1 MKTYLSLFFAML
13 SMGLFAQESS
23 FSKNRIIAALKND
36 LKKNVSDL
44 NEFEELASIF
54 NSNLVEKVTPLDI
67 RNNNFLNGRPL
78 VIIFKN
84 DIEVENIIKKLE
96 ETNLFQ
102 YVEPDY
108 IQTGSGIKIATENK
122 VQITFTPFAT
132 TPNDPYFFRQWGLN
146 NNGTFSLSPATV
158 DADVDMT
165 EAWDISTGSNAV
177 KMAVIDSGISMLHP
191 EFSGRIMT
199 NSLESINGIDDDGNS
214 YIDDFQGWDFVNN
227 DNNPSDDHGHGT
239 NVTGIAMANANN
251 SIGYAGVDWNCKLL
265 PLKVLNS
272 SNSGLSSNII
282 ASFYYAISKNVDVI
296 SISIGGSGFS
306 TAYQNAVNLAYTQNI
321 VVVACMMNFNNATP
335 YYPAAFPTVIA
346 VGSTN
351 PNDTRTNPF
360 FWSTTSGSN
369 FGAHLDVV
377 APGNYMYGLSH
388 TSTTSYDS
396 YWGGTSQTTPLV
408 AGITSLM
415 LAVNPTLTVDQISSI
430 LQTTAQDQVGN
441 PSEDTLG
448 WDQYYGAGRV
458 NAYNALVAA
467 QALSTENNLVK
478 NGFSIY
484 PNPASDILNIKGDVE
499 IDNASIFDLSGRT
512 IQTLKNSAK
521 LIDVSNL
528 QSGVYILELTSN
540 NQKFAQ
546 KFIKK

>member
-36 LKKNVSDL
+36 LKKTVSDL

-54 NSNLVEKVTPLDI
+54 NSNLVEKVMPLDI

-282 ASFYYAISKNVDVI
+282 ASFYYAISRNVDVI

-396 YWGGTSQTTPLV
+396 YWGGTSQATPLV

-441 PSEDTLG
+441 PSEDILG

-458 NAYNALVAA
+458 NAHSALLAA
-467 QALSTENNLVK
+467 QTLSVENNFLK
-478 NGFSIY
+478 NKISVY
-484 PNPASDILNIKGDVE
+484 PNPASDLLHLKSDLV
-499 IDNASIFDLSGRT
+499 IDGASISDLSGRMIFT
-512 IQTLKNSAK
+512 IKNTINS
-521 LIDVSNL
+521 IDVSNL
-528 QSGVYILELTSN
+528 QSGVYILELRSN
-540 NQKFAQ
+540 NQKIAQ

>member
-1 MKTYLSLFFAML
+1 MKRFLAVIVAFFFIGM
-13 SMGLFAQESS
+13 SAQESS

-36 LKKNVSDL
+36 LNKNVSDL
-44 NEFEELASIF
+44 IEFEELGIIF
-54 NSNLVEKVTPLDI
+54 NASLVEKVTPLDI
-67 RNNNFLNGRPL
+67 SNNNFLNGRPL

-96 ETNLFQ
+96 ETDLFQ
-102 YVEPDY
+102 FVEPDY
-108 IQTGSGIKIATENK
+108 IQTGSGIKIATEKNN
-122 VQITFTPFAT
+122 QTTFTPFAT

-165 EAWDISTGSNAV
+165 EAWDISTGSSAV

-191 EFSGRIMT
+191 EFAGRIMT
-199 NSLESINGIDDDGNS
+199 NSLESINGIDDDGNA

-272 SNSGLSSNII
+272 SNSGLTSNII
-282 ASFYYAISKNVDVI
+282 ASFYYAISRNVDVI

-335 YYPAAFPTVIA
+335 YYPAAFPNVIA

-369 FGAHLDVV
+369 YGAHLDVV

-388 TSTTSYDS
+388 TSTISYDS
-396 YWGGTSQTTPLV
+396 YWGGTSQATPLV

-415 LAVNPTLTVDQISSI
+415 LAVNPALTVDQISSI

-441 PSEDTLG
+441 PSEDILG

-458 NAYNALVAA
+458 NAYSALVAA
-467 QALSTENNLVK
+467 QALSTENNLLT
-478 NGFSIY
+478 NGISIY
-484 PNPASDILNIKGDVE
+484 PNPASNILHIKSDTE
-499 IDNASIFDLSGRT
+499 IDGASIYDLSGRM
-512 IQTLKNSAK
+512 IQTLKTSAK
-521 LIDVSNL
+521 FIDVSTL
-528 QSGVYILELTSN
+528 KSGVYILELLSN
-540 NQKFAQ
+540 NQKIAQ

>member
-1 MKTYLSLFFAML
+1 MKTFLSLFFTVL
-13 SMGLFAQESS
+13 SLGLFAQESS
-23 FSKNRIIAALKND
+23 FSKNRIIAELKKD
-36 LKKNVSDL
+36 LKKNVFDL
-44 NEFEELASIF
+44 NELESLATIF
-54 NSNLVEKVTPLDI
+54 VENHLEIVTPLDI
-67 RNNNFLNGRPL
+67 QKSKSLNGRPL
-78 VIIFKN
+78 VIVFKN

-108 IQTGSGIKIATENK
+108 IQTGSGIKIATEK
-122 VQITFTPFAT
+122 KDQTTFTPFAT

-165 EAWDISTGSNAV
+165 DAWDISTGSNAV

-199 NSLESINGIDDDGNS
+199 NSLESINGIDDDGNT

-227 DNNPSDDHGHGT
+227 DNNPTDDHGHGT

-251 SIGYAGVDWNCKLL
+251 SIGYAGVDWNCKVL
-265 PLKVLNS
+265 PIKVLNS
-272 SNSGLSSNII
+272 SNSGLTSNII
-282 ASFYYAISKNVDVI
+282 ASFYYAISRNVDVI

-369 FGAHLDVV
+369 FGTHIDVV

-396 YWGGTSQTTPLV
+396 YWGGTSQATPLV

-415 LAVNPTLTVDQISSI
+415 LAVNPALTVDQISSI

-441 PSEDTLG
+441 PSEDILG

-458 NAYNALVAA
+458 NAHSALLAA
-467 QALSTENNLVK
+467 QTLSVENNFVK
-478 NGFSIY
+478 NGISIY
-484 PNPASDILNIKGDVE
+484 PNPVNNMLNIKGDVE
-499 IDNASIFDLSGRT
+499 IDNASIFDLSGRM

-521 LIDVSNL
+521 FIDVSTL